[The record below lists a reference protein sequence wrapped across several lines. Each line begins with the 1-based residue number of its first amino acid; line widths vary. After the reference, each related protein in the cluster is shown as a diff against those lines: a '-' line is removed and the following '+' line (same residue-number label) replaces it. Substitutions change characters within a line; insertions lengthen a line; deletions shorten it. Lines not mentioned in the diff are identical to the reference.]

1 MRTPHPA
8 GWETQPLRFAMRP
21 QSQESV
27 PYRREKKI
35 PIAFAIRSFD
45 PRPYHDE
52 MSTEPKIESSLFYR
66 NNLSKIKL
74 KIDFVPISSVIR
86 DAYLG
91 NDNFHIRC
99 VDIESIKY
107 Q

>member
-1 MRTPHPA
+1 M
-8 GWETQPLRFAMRP
+8 
-21 QSQESV
+21 V
-27 PYRREKKI
+27 K
-35 PIAFAIRSFD
+35 
-45 PRPYHDE
+45 
-52 MSTEPKIESSLFYR
+52 SSLFYS
-66 NNLSKIKL
+66 NNLPKIKL

>member
-74 KIDFVPISSVIR
+74 KIDFMPTSFIICN
-86 DAYLG
+86 AYLG
-91 NDNFHIRC
+91 NDNLHICR
-99 VDIESIKY
+99 VDVQPIEY